1 MDSHPSEIFPFD
13 FNEISQYL
21 QIHKIGFNYLEGKI
35 NEPISS
41 NIQHLTV
48 FFQNNGYTAF
58 FTQNKNS
65 FSPHLIKLNPLIISQ
80 VKEQLQIKSLILSLS
95 LFLLTLVST
104 LTIGSLNRG
113 GNLFHN
119 FKDIFLGIPFSFS
132 LLVILS
138 GHELGHYFV
147 ARKNKVSVSLPY
159 FLPIPHPLIGTMG
172 AFIKIKSIIPNRKV
186 LIRIGIAG
194 PLIGFIIT
202 IPITIIGI
210 KLSKITEIP
219 QTETVFRLGSSLLF
233 FLFTKIIHSSLPSG
247 YDIVLHPMAFAGWL
261 GMFITAINLLPLSQL
276 DGGHIAYAILGKKHK
291 YLIISLLALL
301 GFLGIIWPG
310 WFFLILL
317 ILVFGLA
324 HPPAQDEITPINKND
339 KILAIIGLII
349 FALAFIPN
357 PFPIK

>member
-1 MDSHPSEIFPFD
+1 MDSHNSEIFPID
-13 FNEISQYL
+13 VNHITQYL
-21 QIHKIGFNYLEGKI
+21 VIHKIGFDFLEGKI

-41 NIQHLTV
+41 NIQHLKV

-58 FTQNKNS
+58 FTPNKNS
-65 FSPHLIKLNPLIISQ
+65 FSPHLIKLNPLIIGQSQ
-80 VKEQLQIKSLILSLS
+80 ERLPIKSLILSLS

-113 GNLFHN
+113 GNPFHN

-138 GHELGHYFV
+138 GHELGHYFT

-172 AFIKIKSIIPNRKV
+172 AFIKIKSIIPNRNV
-186 LIRIGIAG
+186 LIRLGIAG
-194 PLIGFIIT
+194 PFVGFILT

-210 KLSKITEIP
+210 ILSKITEIP
-219 QTETVFRLGSSLLF
+219 QTENAFRLGSSLLF
-233 FLFTKIIHSSLPSG
+233 FLLTKLIYPSLASG

-276 DGGHIAYAILGKKHK
+276 DGGHIAYAILGKNHK
-291 YLIISLLALL
+291 YLVITLLVVL
-301 GFLGIIWPG
+301 GFLGLLWPG
-310 WFFLILL
+310 WFFWILL
-317 ILVFGLA
+317 ILVFGLK
-324 HPPAQDEITPINKND
+324 HPPAQDEITPINKKD

-349 FALAFIPN
+349 FALAFIAN